1 MVLIITIEMDL
12 SCAHKHV
19 RVRFEAHWTSRSLC
33 KFGASITNEKHK
45 SKINEEIKQSRER
58 NKAPTYKA

>member
-45 SKINEEIKQSRER
+45 SKINEEIKQSR
-58 NKAPTYKA
+58 